1 MDPTTA
7 LHIQAEQYQSGH
19 HLHVCILVSI
29 DISAIVSQVYLEIS
43 NDFLFSL
50 TPSLL
55 PTEGCWGCT
64 QGRACHFEAFIS
76 FLSLVV

>member
-50 TPSLL
+50 TSSLL
-55 PTEGCWGCT
+55 PAYRGLLGVYTREG
-64 QGRACHFEAFIS
+64 
-76 FLSLVV
+76 LSL